1 MKFQLAFTF
10 LGVALF
16 LMTKWFITYQIIYAS
31 KTFLIL
37 HVQYMKMGITILYI
51 QFLYM
56 DMEFWSYIQYFSLKS
71 NALSRLQKCP
81 NYHTANTSD
90 YPAEKKKSANV

>member
-1 MKFQLAFTF
+1 
-10 LGVALF
+10 
-16 LMTKWFITYQIIYAS
+16 
-31 KTFLIL
+31 
-37 HVQYMKMGITILYI
+37 
-51 QFLYM
+51 M

-90 YPAEKKKSANV
+90 YPAEKKNQQMFKTNEQLLKLGQALLQLASPVYQQSTTILVLWQKGFD